1 MAPSLIRSACRKSP
15 SEGGAEEV
23 VLIVCRHCT
32 ALLSPND
39 GHSSCHR
46 SRARFYIVTSRSF
59 SFSVEFASL
68 VNLDIYCFS
77 LSFFSL
83 LCIQSWVRKRFI
95 SSNTWGDCVA
105 TNGTYLTPRKFY
117 WLLACCFH
125 MKSASLGIP
134 KRSLKN
140 GLKCILY
147 WKVYLFFCTFSDFS
161 PLTSHFLTFAWPGF
175 ITLHEFVNFYRE
187 DTLEGW
193 QWQSAAGPKKR
204 EQQTNADK
212 LQLNIA
218 FEFNFISI
226 WRYSS

>member
-1 MAPSLIRSACRKSP
+1 MMAIHLVT
-15 SEGGAEEV
+15 EV
-23 VLIVCRHCT
+23 
-32 ALLSPND
+32 
-39 GHSSCHR
+39 
-46 SRARFYIVTSRSF
+46 ARFYIVTSRSF

-77 LSFFSL
+77 LSFFPCCISKVGCGSDLSRRIHEEIALRQMAHTLLLVSFIGCSL
-83 LCIQSWVRKRFI
+83 
-95 SSNTWGDCVA
+95 VA
-105 TNGTYLTPRKFY
+105 FT
-117 WLLACCFH
+117 
-125 MKSASLGIP
+125 
-134 KRSLKN
+134 
-140 GLKCILY
+140 
-147 WKVYLFFCTFSDFS
+147 WKVLPLGFQRGPLKMVSNVFCSSVNVFVFCNFSDFS
-161 PLTSHFLTFAWPGF
+161 PLTSHFLTFACPGF

-193 QWQSAAGPKKR
+193 QQSAAGPKKR